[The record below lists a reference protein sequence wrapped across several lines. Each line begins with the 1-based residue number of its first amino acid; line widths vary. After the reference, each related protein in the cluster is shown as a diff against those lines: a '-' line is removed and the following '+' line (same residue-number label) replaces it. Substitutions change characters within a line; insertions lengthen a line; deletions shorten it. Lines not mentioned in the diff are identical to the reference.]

1 MRIHLTSY
9 ATPKYRHRQILL
21 AASAR
26 ANRIV
31 DAVTSWNPQMLMA
44 SGFSELASELS
55 LTERGSGY
63 WAWKPFV
70 ILKALE
76 GLTDGDLV
84 LYCDAG
90 RKYPYILLDT
100 PLDCFTTWMDSH
112 NQDIMPGI
120 YIPWV
125 GSMEAWTKQDAFLKT
140 GIYGE
145 DIRNAPPIQ
154 ASFSLWRNTAKT
166 RAFVEEWLGWC
177 VQRQLVSDDP
187 SVNVEIESAKF
198 KAHRHDQSLLNLCC
212 HKYKIKG
219 IHIGSEEPLYNERDP
234 SQILS
239 YVFGASA
246 RHNLRGRAVALAA
259 ASTQAIEK
267 ILRER
272 ITLGKRYE

>member
-9 ATPKYRHRQILL
+9 ATPKYRHRQIFL
-21 AASAR
+21 AGSAR

-31 DAVTSWNPQMLMA
+31 DGVTSWNPKMLVDA
-44 SGFSELASELS
+44 GFSELTPELS

-76 GLTDGDLV
+76 NLQNGQVV

-100 PLDCFTTWMDSH
+100 PLNQFILWMESQ

-120 YIPWV
+120 CIPWG
-125 GSMEAWTKQDAFLKT
+125 GSMEVWTKQDAFVKT
-140 GIYGE
+140 GIDGE
-145 DIRNAPPIQ
+145 DVRNAAPIQ
-154 ASFSLWRNTAKT
+154 ASFSLWKNSPDT
-166 RAFVEEWLGWC
+166 RAFVQEWLGWC

-187 SVNVEIESAKF
+187 SVNVETESPKF

-212 HKYKIKG
+212 HKHGIKG
-219 IHIGSEEPLYNERDP
+219 LDVGSDEPRYNERDP
-234 SQILS
+234 SQVLRH
-239 YVFGASA
+239 VFNASA
-246 RHNLRGRAVALAA
+246 RVTVRGRLVAMAA
-259 ASTQAIEK
+259 APTQAIEK
-267 ILRER
+267 NLRQR
-272 ITLGKRYE
+272 ITLGKKYE